1 MFLNIQVYGPST
13 FAIFISYHSTT
24 KKVYKF
30 ICRQNKVKSK
40 SGPILSPFPQTIHN
54 YHLITRPIQN
64 ICLTFFF
71 THYIMSMFE
80 MLNYCISIICPKS
93 KSKFYYRKTNFIKK
107 FIYFLHSILI
117 HLYLCFYY
125 DSYSSILLFQI

>member
-30 ICRQNKVKSK
+30 ICRQNKVKVKVDQSYLLFPK
-40 SGPILSPFPQTIHN
+40 PSTIVIWSLGQYKIFDWPFFH
-54 YHLITRPIQN
+54 
-64 ICLTFFF
+64 

-93 KSKFYYRKTNFIKK
+93 KSKFYYHKTNFIKK
-107 FIYFLHSILI
+107 FNYFLHSILI

-125 DSYSSILLFQI
+125 DSYSSILLFQK